1 MPQAFYI
8 LLGATLTV
16 ATAIALGR
24 LLFRALAL
32 RFPRGEEYVF
42 ALVTGAA
49 CLSLLVFALTA
60 VGLAYKAV
68 FLGLAVLAIVPAMRR
83 SRIGSPA
90 CPAGQAGLPILLLV
104 FVAFTCLYFFNA
116 MAPEISPDGATYHLG
131 LVSRYLREHGF
142 HRITTDIYA
151 SLSQGFEMLFLFA
164 FAFGRHSAA
173 ALVHFAFTVALA
185 LAMFFY
191 GRRIGQPLAGAAGA
205 LFVFCS
211 PVVGID
217 GSSAYNDVGVACVLF
232 TVFYLLQIWDQ
243 ERTSALLIPIGLVA
257 GFGYAIKYTAFLAV
271 PYALGFVAWKSRN
284 FTAETQRP
292 QSDPK
297 ALKPPRPL
305 RLCGEILVLAL
316 VMIVPWMA
324 KNWLWVQNPV
334 SPFLNQ
340 LFPNPYVHIS
350 FEKEYAHH
358 MRHYEG
364 LASYWQIP
372 WQVTADGSIAGGI
385 LGPLFLLAPF
395 SLLALRNR
403 HGRQLLLAAL
413 VFGVSYAANVG
424 TRFLIPALP
433 FIALA
438 MALVFARW
446 RVLVVALVLAHAL
459 LSWPTMINKYAPRV
473 WRLSEIPVRAAL
485 RIEPE
490 EHFLARKCIP
500 YVIGR
505 TIESFVPPGK
515 RVFAPTPT
523 GEAYTGREILVTYEG
538 ALNQVIGDMLWT
550 PWVPRYAATR
560 RLTFHFSPDAFR
572 QLRVVQTA
580 SDDLENWSI
589 AEFHL
594 ARYGRGL
601 GARSRMAVSRQAL
614 PVGRPVRLRPQPHHA
629 LVQLAVAL
637 PGHVRRSRVPESGD
651 SGLGG
656 ARLLPRSGQDPLEA
670 GRPHGLGRLEDGGG
684 RTRRFGDS
692 TTARPPPRHGARDQ
706 GPRHRLH
713 CHEPRRFRLGR
724 PARPHRRLGR
734 DPGSRPRRNVPVSD
748 RLVEWAI
755 TWEWTAG
762 SRARRPS
769 SGTNPAACWAWGVGG
784 RAIMSARQRVGRNS
798 RGRLA
803 NVCRRL
809 ARRPAAIR
817 NSRLPASASA
827 AARRISKLCSPRC
840 STPGRSSSRRTP

>member
-24 LLFRALAL
+24 LLFRALTL

-49 CLSLLVFALTA
+49 CLSLVVFALTA
-60 VGLAYKAV
+60 LGLAYKAV
-68 FLGLAVLAIVPAMRR
+68 FLAIAAVAMITYVRLWGELSSLR
-83 SRIGSPA
+83 AGSR
-90 CPAGQAGLPILLLV
+90 AGLCGGTTTLADSDSRLANVDVHPTANVLLKSLFALV
-104 FVAFTCLYFFNA
+104 FVAFTSLYFFNA
-116 MAPEISPDGATYHLG
+116 MAPETSPDGATYHLG

-173 ALVHFAFTVALA
+173 ALVHFAFTATLA

-191 GRRIGQPLAGAAGA
+191 GRRIGQPVAGAAGA

-217 GSSAYNDVGVACVLF
+217 GASAYNDVAAACVLF

-243 ERTSALLIPIGLVA
+243 ERTPALLIPIGIVA
-257 GFGYAIKYTAFLAV
+257 GFGYAVKYTAFLAV
-271 PYALGFVAWKSRN
+271 PYAIGFVAWKSGKIRW
-284 FTAETQRP
+284 
-292 QSDPK
+292 
-297 ALKPPRPL
+297 RPL
-305 RLCGEILVLAL
+305 LIIAACAL
-316 VMIVPWMA
+316 VMIVPWMV

-350 FEKEYAHH
+350 FEKEYVHH

-372 WQVTADGSIAGGI
+372 WQVTMDGSIAGGI

-395 SLLALRNR
+395 GLLALRNR

-413 VFGVSYAANVG
+413 VFGISYAGNVG
-424 TRFLIPALP
+424 TRFLIPVLP

-446 RVLVVALVLAHAL
+446 RAVVVALVLAHAV
-459 LSWPTMINKYAPRV
+459 LSWPAMIPKYAPRV

-490 EHFLARKCIP
+490 EHYLARKCVP
-500 YVIGR
+500 YVIAR

-515 RVFAPTPT
+515 RVFAPSPT

-550 PWVPRYAATR
+550 PWVPEYAATH
-560 RLTFHFSPDAFR
+560 RLSFHFPPEAFR

-580 SDDLENWSI
+580 SDDLDKWSI
-589 AEFHL
+589 GEFRLFRNGQELAPDSAWRFHAKPFPWDVGYAFDRNPITRWCSWQSMYPGMYVEVEFPKPETVDTVALDCSWDQDKIRLHL
-594 ARYGRGL
+594 EGR
-601 GARSRMAVSRQAL
+601 AVSGAWKTVADAPVASTL
-614 PVGRPVRLRPQPHHA
+614 PSQPDI
-629 LVQLAVAL
+629 
-637 PGHVRRSRVPESGD
+637 RR
-651 SGLGG
+651 
-656 ARLLPRSGQDPLEA
+656 A
-670 GRPHGLGRLEDGGG
+670 
-684 RTRRFGDS
+684 
-692 TTARPPPRHGARDQ
+692 TAREMKALGIDYIVMSPDDFGAAD
-706 GPRHRLH
+706 L
-713 CHEPRRFRLGR
+713 
-724 PARPHRRLGR
+724 
-734 DPGSRPRRNVPVSD
+734 
-748 RLVEWAI
+748 
-755 TWEWTAG
+755 
-762 SRARRPS
+762 RAR
-769 SGTNPAACWAWGVGG
+769 AADWGVTLVADRGG
-784 RAIMSARQRVGRNS
+784 TC
-798 RGRLA
+798 LY
-803 NVCRRL
+803 
-809 ARRPAAIR
+809 
-817 NSRLPASASA
+817 
-827 AARRISKLCSPRC
+827 RID
-840 STPGRSSSRRTP
+840 